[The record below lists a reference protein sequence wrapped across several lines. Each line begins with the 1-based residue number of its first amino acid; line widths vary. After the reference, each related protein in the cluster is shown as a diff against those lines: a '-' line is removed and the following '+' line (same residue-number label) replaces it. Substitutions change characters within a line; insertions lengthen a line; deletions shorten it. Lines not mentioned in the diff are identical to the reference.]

1 MGKTAK
7 KISRFSGGVHPP
19 EEKLTNNLPTE
30 EMPPPKKVYIPL
42 TQHLGAPTRPVVEV
56 GAEVKVGTKLSEAG
70 GFVSAPVHSSISG
83 KVTAIAD
90 YPHPMGRPMPA
101 VEIEGDGANE
111 WDESIKP
118 NKKIESLKPDKIKS
132 IIQEAGIVGMGGAT
146 FPTHVKLSPPK
157 EKPID
162 ILIINGAEC
171 EPYLTADHRLM
182 LEAPDS
188 IVSGAK
194 MLGKVLGVE
203 RIVIGIENNKMDAV
217 ASLKGA
223 ASDSEIQVIPL
234 KVRYPQGAE
243 KQLIK
248 TIVNR
253 SVPSGGLPM
262 DVGVLVQNVGTASAV
277 FDALS
282 LGRPLVSRVTTVTG
296 PGIKKPKNLKIRI
309 GTPISDVIDFC
320 GGFVSGVE
328 KVILGGP
335 MMGIAQYN
343 LSVPVVKGTSGIL
356 VLTEDFLDL
365 TPEGACL
372 RCGNCVRVCP
382 MGLTPLMFGRY
393 TKLGLFDDAEESNVM
408 DCIECGCCAY
418 ECPSHIP
425 LVHYAKYAKAEIQ
438 ARRRKAKS

>member
-1 MGKTAK
+1 
-7 KISRFSGGVHPP
+7 
-19 EEKLTNNLPTE
+19 
-30 EMPPPKKVYIPL
+30 
-42 TQHLGAPTRPVVEV
+42 
-56 GAEVKVGTKLSEAG
+56 
-70 GFVSAPVHSSISG
+70 
-83 KVTAIAD
+83 
-90 YPHPMGRPMPA
+90 
-101 VEIEGDGANE
+101 
-111 WDESIKP
+111 
-118 NKKIESLKPDKIKS
+118 
-132 IIQEAGIVGMGGAT
+132 
-146 FPTHVKLSPPK
+146 
-157 EKPID
+157 
-162 ILIINGAEC
+162 
-171 EPYLTADHRLM
+171 
-182 LEAPDS
+182 
-188 IVSGAK
+188 
-194 MLGKVLGVE
+194 
-203 RIVIGIENNKMDAV
+203 MDAV
-217 ASLKGA
+217 ASLKRA
-223 ASDSEIQVIPL
+223 AAGSDIEVISL

-248 TIVNR
+248 TIVGR

-277 FDALS
+277 FEALS

-320 GGFVSGVE
+320 GGFIPGVE

-356 VLTEDFLDL
+356 VLTEDSLDL

-393 TKLGLFDDAEESNVM
+393 TKLGLFDEAEESNVM